1 MVEKGRLYVVSGPS
15 GVGKNTVIDKAIA
28 GRDDICFSTSVT
40 TRKPREGEIDGED
53 YFFVDRETFD
63 KMVRDGELLEH
74 ATYVSNGYGTP
85 KAFVEEKISQGMSVI
100 SDIDVQGG
108 RQIKAATD
116 YSVLIFIVT
125 PTMDELRKRLEARG
139 TETEESIRSRL
150 ERAKAEYAESIDYD
164 YIIVNDDLDT
174 AAEEMKAIFTAEKC
188 RYKNRE
194 FYLKEV

>member
-1 MVEKGRLYVVSGPS
+1 
-15 GVGKNTVIDKAIA
+15 
-28 GRDDICFSTSVT
+28 
-40 TRKPREGEIDGED
+40 
-53 YFFVDRETFD
+53 
-63 KMVRDGELLEH
+63 
-74 ATYVSNGYGTP
+74 
-85 KAFVEEKISQGMSVI
+85 
-100 SDIDVQGG
+100 
-108 RQIKAATD
+108 
-116 YSVLIFIVT
+116 
-125 PTMDELRKRLEARG
+125 MDELRKRLEARG